1 VIARLNQEIARGYR
15 APDVRERLEREG
27 NEVVV
32 AGPEQFDTFFRGEMN
47 KWARVIRDAGIKL
60 D

>member
-15 APDVRERLEREG
+15 APDIRARLEREG

-32 AGPEQFDTFFRGEMN
+32 ASPEQFDAMFRSEMN
-47 KWARVIRDAGIKL
+47 KWARVIKEAGIKL

>member
-1 VIARLNQEIARGYR
+1 VVARLNQEIANGYR
-15 APDVRERLEREG
+15 APDIRERLEREG

-32 AGPEQFDTFFRGEMN
+32 ASPGEFAAFFRSEMS

-60 D
+60 E